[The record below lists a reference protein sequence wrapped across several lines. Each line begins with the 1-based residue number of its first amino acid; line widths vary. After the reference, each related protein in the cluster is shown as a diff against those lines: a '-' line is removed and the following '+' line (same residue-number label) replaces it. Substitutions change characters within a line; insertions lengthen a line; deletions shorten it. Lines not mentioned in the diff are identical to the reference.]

1 MCEIRKLNIILIIPA
16 AMLLITLPALN
27 ETCRAY
33 TSQSEKP
40 RIYGKVLNDANQ
52 PLADVHIT
60 ATSLNN
66 DPIRNAL
73 AAEAI
78 TDKDGHYS
86 FDNTILGQDY
96 VLEFR
101 ASGFTYQTGRA

>member
-78 TDKDGHYS
+78 TDKDEM
-86 FDNTILGQDY
+86 NKKNDY
-96 VLEFR
+96 VLW
-101 ASGFTYQTGRA
+101 FTYINF